1 MNYQEYG
8 YEDDFVKISRCYMS
22 KDYILS
28 YPRIEWKNQSI
39 RLQSLSFIDNN
50 NQEIEKLEYMND
62 RHFNEDYHDFRTIV
76 FETSV
81 YTSYQKS
88 TRLKVVYKDQNQQI
102 IEKEYVLEP
111 YENSSS

>member
-1 MNYQEYG
+1 
-8 YEDDFVKISRCYMS
+8 
-22 KDYILS
+22 
-28 YPRIEWKNQSI
+28 
-39 RLQSLSFIDNN
+39 
-50 NQEIEKLEYMND
+50 MND